1 VTQVSSSTREEIS
14 SSDAVP
20 SVENNSNNPNSPD
33 PRLTDALKQWGDS
46 ESQAPSEMTRQR
58 HLKKLQQTPS
68 ARRVPTWLAVAAAV
82 ALVATAGVVIG
93 TSSSDTSNNIASSVE
108 EDRDLKP
115 VDFVT
120 PVPFER
126 SEEYVMLSVDASRA
140 TAIATELET
149 TLGTAPAV
157 IGVSKTATTFV
168 VPASAALTLTDTSG
182 ITAVADTPVKAI
194 AEQTPVPSWGL
205 DRIDATTDLL
215 NNSYKY
221 VSTGSG
227 SIIYVIDTGVYASHS
242 DLSGRVVA
250 GYTAVADGNGTED
263 CNGHGTHVAG
273 TAAGTKYGVAK
284 TARVVAVRVLDCAGS
299 GYTSSVVA
307 GINWAVAS
315 HPGGPGVINLSL
327 GGGAN
332 SALDDAVAKATA
344 AGLVVVAA
352 AGNSGADACNFSPA
366 RATSALT
373 IGATE
378 KTDAPASYSN
388 FGACVDMYAPGSGIT
403 SAWIAGSTATRT
415 ISGTSMAAPHV
426 AGLAARLQQAQPGIS
441 VSGIS
446 STLTAT
452 KTGTGS
458 VTIANFVE
466 DEPTAPIDE
475 TTTTALATTTTLL
488 NSTTTSVVVTTTS
501 IPSTTVAPTTTTT
514 APRPGKSEKSPGNT
528 KAPGKNKTVSQ
539 PKEFSLGYE
548 TRDNVSALFASWVDD
563 ATSDTYEVAC
573 APLRLG
579 ANAVPSTK
587 FMVERSAVAQTA
599 GGRSET
605 LLLLSPSE
613 SQRCWVTAM
622 IGTDKSAQSNPAVL
636 NVQAQR
642 KDVPTVPTTT
652 TPPPPTT
659 STTVVTTTTL
669 ATERATPGNS
679 PKAPPA
685 PTTPPNPGQGQGSGK
700 NPKK

>member
-1 VTQVSSSTREEIS
+1 
-14 SSDAVP
+14 
-20 SVENNSNNPNSPD
+20 VENNSNNPQNPD
-33 PRLTDALKQWGDS
+33 SHLTDALKQWGTS
-46 ESQAPSEMTRQR
+46 ESQAPSPIARKR
-58 HLKKLQQTPS
+58 HLKKMQQAPS
-68 ARRVPTWLAVAAAV
+68 ARRVPTWLAAAAAV

-93 TSSSDTSNNIASSVE
+93 TGSSDTSNTESNIASSVA
-108 EDRDLKP
+108 EDRELKP

-126 SEEYVMLSVDASRA
+126 SEEYVMLSVDATRA
-140 TAIATELET
+140 SAIASELEA
-149 TLGTAPAV
+149 TLGAAPSV

-168 VPASAALTLTDTSG
+168 VPASVALTLSDTSG
-182 ITAVADTPVKAI
+182 ITAIADTPVKAV

-205 DRIDATTDLL
+205 DRIDATTEIL

-227 SIIYVIDTGVYASHS
+227 SIIYVIDTGVYSGHS
-242 DLSGRVVA
+242 DLSGRVVS
-250 GYTAVADGNGTED
+250 GYTAVSDGNGTED

-273 TAAGTKYGVAK
+273 TAAGTKFGVAK
-284 TARVVAVRVLDCAGS
+284 SARVVAVRVLDCAGS

-366 RATSALT
+366 RAPSALT

-378 KTDAPASYSN
+378 KNDAQASYSN
-388 FGACVDMYAPGSGIT
+388 FGRCVDMYAPGSGIT
-403 SAWIAGSTATRT
+403 SAWISGSTATRT

-441 VSGIS
+441 VSSIS

-466 DEPTAPIDE
+466 EEPTAPGDE
-475 TTTTALATTTTLL
+475 TTTTVPESTTTTVPEATTTT
-488 NSTTTSVVVTTTS
+488 
-501 IPSTTVAPTTTTT
+501 TVAPAPTTTTT
-514 APRPGKSEKSPGNT
+514 VAPRPGNSSKSPGDT
-528 KAPGKNKTVSQ
+528 KAPGKNKNVSQ
-539 PKEFSLGYE
+539 PKEFSLAYE
-548 TRDNVSALFASWVDD
+548 TRDNVTALFASWVDD
-563 ATSDTYEVAC
+563 ATAETYEIAC

-579 ANAVPSTK
+579 VNAISSTK
-587 FMVERSAVAQTA
+587 FMVERAAVAQVAT
-599 GGRSET
+599 GRSET
-605 LLLLSPSE
+605 VLTLSPSE
-613 SQRCWVTAM
+613 SQRCWITAM
-622 IGTDKSAQSNPAVL
+622 IGADKSAQSNPAVL

-642 KDVPTVPTTT
+642 KDVPTTTQPPVPTTT
-652 TPPPPTT
+652 VVSP
-659 STTVVTTTTL
+659 STTVVAERVTPTT
-669 ATERATPGNS
+669 
-679 PKAPPA
+679 PKAPVTPKAPA
-685 PTTPPNPGQGQGSGK
+685 TPTTPANPGQG
-700 NPKK
+700 KKK

>member
-1 VTQVSSSTREEIS
+1 MQ
-14 SSDAVP
+14 
-20 SVENNSNNPNSPD
+20 
-33 PRLTDALKQWGDS
+33 
-46 ESQAPSEMTRQR
+46 QA
-58 HLKKLQQTPS
+58 PS

-82 ALVATAGVVIG
+82 ALVATAGIVIG
-93 TSSSDTSNNIASSVE
+93 AGSSGTSNKEVNVASSIA
-108 EDRDLKP
+108 EDRELKP

-126 SEEYVMLSVDASRA
+126 SEEYVMLSVDATRA
-140 TAIATELET
+140 SAIASELET
-149 TLGTAPAV
+149 TLGTAPSV
-157 IGVSKTATTFV
+157 IGVSKAATTFV
-168 VPASAALTLTDTSG
+168 VPASVALTLSDTSG
-182 ITAVADTPVKAI
+182 ITAIADTPVKAI

-205 DRIDATTDLL
+205 DRIDATTEILD
-215 NNSYKY
+215 NSYKY

-227 SIIYVIDTGVYASHS
+227 SIIYVIDTGVYSGHS

-273 TAAGTKYGVAK
+273 TAAGTKFGVAK
-284 TARVVAVRVLDCAGS
+284 TARVVAIRVLDCAGS

-366 RATSALT
+366 RAPSALT

-378 KTDAPASYSN
+378 KNDAQASYSN
-388 FGACVDMYAPGSGIT
+388 FGGCVDMYAPGSGIT

-458 VTIANFVE
+458 VSIANFVE
-466 DEPTAPIDE
+466 EEPPTPGDD
-475 TTTTALATTTTLL
+475 TTTTVPEATTTTTVGA
-488 NSTTTSVVVTTTS
+488 TT
-501 IPSTTVAPTTTTT
+501 TTVAPTTTTVAPSPTTT

-539 PKEFSLGYE
+539 PKEFELAFE
-548 TRDNVSALFASWVDD
+548 TRGEVTSLFASWSDD
-563 ATSDTYEVAC
+563 STAETYEVAC

-579 ANAVPSTK
+579 VNATVSTK
-587 FMVERSAVAQTA
+587 FMVERAAVAQVA
-599 GGRSET
+599 AGRSET
-605 LLLLSPSE
+605 VLTLSPSE
-613 SQRCWVTAM
+613 SQRCWITAM
-622 IGTDKSAQSNPAVL
+622 IGADKSAQSNPAVL
-636 NVQAQR
+636 NVKAQR
-642 KDVPTVPTTT
+642 KDAPTTT
-652 TPPPPTT
+652 Q
-659 STTVVTTTTL
+659 
-669 ATERATPGNS
+669 
-679 PKAPPA
+679 PPA
-685 PTTPPNPGQGQGSGK
+685 PTTTVVSPTTTVTAERVTPTTPKAPAAPANPGQGK

>member
-1 VTQVSSSTREEIS
+1 MTQVSSLAREETS

-58 HLKKLQQTPS
+58 HLKKLQQAHS
-68 ARRVPTWLAVAAAV
+68 ARRVPTWLAVAATV
-82 ALVATAGVVIG
+82 ALVATAGVVIS
-93 TSSSDTSNNIASSVE
+93 TSTSDTSENIASSVE

-140 TAIATELET
+140 TAIGSELET

-205 DRIDATTDLL
+205 DRIDASTELL

-227 SIIYVIDTGVYASHS
+227 SIIYVIDTGVYSGHS

-378 KTDAPASYSN
+378 KTDAQASYSN

-452 KTGTGS
+452 KTGNGS

-466 DEPTAPIDE
+466 EEPAPPVDE
-475 TTTTALATTTTLL
+475 TTTTALETTT
-488 NSTTTSVVVTTTS
+488 STSVVVTTTS
-501 IPSTTVAPTTTTT
+501 PPSTTVAPITTTT

-548 TRDNVSALFASWVDD
+548 TRDDVPALFASWVDD

-579 ANAVPSTK
+579 DNATPSTK

-605 LLLLSPSE
+605 VLLLSPTE

-622 IGTDKSAQSNPAVL
+622 IGTNKSAQSNPAVL
-636 NVQAQR
+636 NVKAQR
-642 KDVPTVPTTT
+642 KDVPSTTQ
-652 TPPPPTT
+652 PPTT
-659 STTVVTTTTL
+659 PTTVAPTTTL
-669 ATERATPGNS
+669 ATP

-685 PTTPPNPGQGQGSGK
+685 PTTPSSPSQGSGK
-700 NPKK
+700 KPKK